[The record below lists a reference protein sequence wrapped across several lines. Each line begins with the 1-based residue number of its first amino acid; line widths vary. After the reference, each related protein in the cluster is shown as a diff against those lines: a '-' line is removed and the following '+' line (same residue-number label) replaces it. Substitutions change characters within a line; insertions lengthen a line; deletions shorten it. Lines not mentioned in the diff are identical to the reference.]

1 MPAALPV
8 TILEMLSVLNLPAE
22 IETNTVFKEHRPLVL
37 LYTPRNRGQVHSAQ
51 YDKEYARIF
60 IDRNSAKSHIGYSLQ
75 TLHRMPSESWGHR
88 PVLPTIFFYAGM
100 ISVQALPKIQFAVFS
115 DRFAIFG
122 DRFAIFSDRFAIFGD
137 LNGQKRELKKT
148 TFPRFA
154 IFSDPICNFR

>member
-1 MPAALPV
+1 MG
-8 TILEMLSVLNLPAE
+8 
-22 IETNTVFKEHRPLVL
+22 L
-37 LYTPRNRGQVHSAQ
+37 LHTSRNRGQVLSAQ
-51 YDKEYARIF
+51 YDKECARIF
-60 IDRNSAKSHIGYSLQ
+60 IDRNPVKSHLACSLQ

-100 ISVQALPKIQFAVFS
+100 ISVKALPKIQFA
-115 DRFAIFG
+115 IFG
-122 DRFAIFSDRFAIFGD
+122 DSLFVIIGDPFAIFSDRFAIFGD

>member
-1 MPAALPV
+1 MG
-8 TILEMLSVLNLPAE
+8 
-22 IETNTVFKEHRPLVL
+22 L
-37 LYTPRNRGQVHSAQ
+37 LYTPRNRVQVLSAQ
-51 YDKEYARIF
+51 YDKECVRIF
-60 IDRNSAKSHIGYSLQ
+60 IDRNPAKSQIDNSLQ

-122 DRFAIFSDRFAIFGD
+122 DSLFVIIGDPFAIFGDRFAIFGDRFAIFGD

-154 IFSDPICNFR
+154 IFGDPICNFR